1 MRLLPQQSCALD
13 RTIASKRRQECGA
26 RAIAPLASA
35 ETAKGDPSFMFDVR
49 HHERIDSTNDEA
61 RRLAE
66 AGAPHGTVVYAD
78 QQTAGRG
85 RLARRWY
92 SPPGNLYISILLRY
106 DLPPGRA
113 GELSFLSSLAVA
125 DTVDALLPK
134 QQRAMLKW
142 PNDVLVDGAKISGIL
157 VEQAGDAIVIG
168 IGLNVVEAP
177 ATAGYATTT
186 LAASGGIATMEGA
199 RTILLQRMAEH
210 LATWEAEGFLPI
222 RTAWLARSHPLG
234 EPLSVTAGGRSVEG
248 VFVGLDADGALLLD
262 TGSGRERV
270 VAGDVSIGPPPLP

>member
-1 MRLLPQQSCALD
+1 
-13 RTIASKRRQECGA
+13 
-26 RAIAPLASA
+26 
-35 ETAKGDPSFMFDVR
+35 MFDVQ

-66 AGAPHGTVVYAD
+66 AGAPHGTVVHAD

-85 RLARRWY
+85 RLARRWH
-92 SPPGNLYISILLRY
+92 SPPGNLYISFLLRY
-106 DLPPGRA
+106 DVPPARA
-113 GELSFLSSLAVA
+113 GELSFLSALAVA

-134 QQRAMLKW
+134 HLRAMVKW

-157 VEQAGDAIVIG
+157 VEHAGDAMVIG

-177 ATAGYATTT
+177 ANDGYATTT

-210 LATWEAEGFLPI
+210 LGTWEAQGFLPI
-222 RTAWLARSHPLG
+222 RNAWLARSHPLG
-234 EPLSVTAGGRSVEG
+234 EPLRVTAGGRSVEG
-248 VFVGLDADGALLLD
+248 VFVGLDTDGALLLD
-262 TGSGRERV
+262 TDTGRERM
-270 VAGDVSIGPPPLP
+270 VAGDVSIGPSAPA